1 MSRRASRAGG
11 RARPGAGQ
19 GRIPAVTGLVALL
32 TVLAALAAGCGADR
46 DEQRVTGGGTGG
58 GGVAPGSRIRPTDF
72 RGARFTVGSKEFTEQ
87 LVLGQITVQA
97 LKAGG
102 ALVRDATGIQGSE
115 ATREALTSGRIDMYW
130 EYTGT
135 ARLVHLGE
143 DPIADPA
150 RQYAAVAAADRANGI
165 AWLDPAP
172 ANNAFAL
179 AVRREA
185 RRPLGVTTIS
195 DLAGLVRRRPRD
207 AALCLAPEFAR
218 RPDGLRGVER
228 AYGFRYPEDL
238 LVSIPDEG
246 RIYGEIERGA
256 RCTFGE
262 VFLTDGRIVAN
273 RLVVLEDDRNAFTT
287 YNPCLNVRQ
296 EVLRRNPRLEDLFD
310 QIADKLDN
318 DTLRSLNARV
328 DVEGEA
334 PDAVARSFLDDNG
347 FTG

>member
-1 MSRRASRAGG
+1 M
-11 RARPGAGQ
+11 
-19 GRIPAVTGLVALL
+19 
-32 TVLAALAAGCGADR
+32 
-46 DEQRVTGGGTGG
+46 
-58 GGVAPGSRIRPTDF
+58 
-72 RGARFTVGSKEFTEQ
+72 
-87 LVLGQITVQA
+87 
-97 LKAGG
+97 
-102 ALVRDATGIQGSE
+102 
-115 ATREALTSGRIDMYW
+115 
-130 EYTGT
+130 
-135 ARLVHLGE
+135 
-143 DPIADPA
+143 
-150 RQYAAVAAADRANGI
+150 AAADRANGI
-165 AWLDPAP
+165 AWLEPAP